1 MKILVA
7 DDDPTSRLI
16 VETALRML
24 GHDCESVPDGEHA
37 WEAFLATRPDLV
49 ISDWMMPGMD
59 GLELCRKIRAD
70 TSSGY
75 TYFIMV
81 TGQGSLDEVLE
92 GMGAGA
98 DDYLV
103 KPLDT
108 DELQAR
114 LVAATR
120 ITALHTELAVQRHQ
134 LEGLNEEL
142 MSVAR
147 RDQLTGLRNR
157 RALDEDLALLEAQVQ
172 RYGHRYSMG
181 LIDVDLFKSYNDTYG
196 HLAGDQIL
204 QTVAS
209 ELEQQARGGDAIYR
223 YGGEEFL
230 VIFPEQTLANA
241 TMAVRRMRLGLA
253 GMEIPHLGSPMGK
266 LTISAGVAVLDPDH
280 IRSASEV
287 LHEADEALYRA
298 KALGRNR
305 VERAGGADFS
315 DPVSRSISKIQ
326 GPDTTSQVSTE
337 RVLEIIQDHDL
348 EIVYQPIVRFADR
361 KVIGVEALARF
372 SGDPVMSPDRWFG
385 AAAELGLGTELEL
398 TAIEVALEG
407 VAGTPPEMKLGVN
420 LSPETATS
428 KELRGLLRAVDARRV
443 VLEITEHASV
453 EHYDELM
460 SALGPLRELG
470 AMVAID
476 DAGAG
481 FASFRHILNLEPDVI
496 KLDLSLTRNIDT
508 KPRHQQLTRSLVA
521 FAADTGADVLAE
533 GIETFEELETLIG
546 LGVFLGQG
554 YYLGRPG
561 PISTLEMMEREASS
575 V

>member
-7 DDDPTSRLI
+7 DDDPTSRRI
-16 VETALRML
+16 VETVLRML
-24 GHDCESVPDGEHA
+24 GHDCESVPDGEQA

-49 ISDWMMPGMD
+49 IADRMMPGID

-70 TSSGY
+70 PASY
-75 TYFIMV
+75 TYVIMV

-103 KPLDT
+103 KPLDA
-108 DELQAR
+108 DDLQAR

-120 ITALHTELAVQRHQ
+120 VTALHTELAVQRQQ
-134 LEGLNEEL
+134 LQGLNEEL
-142 MSVAR
+142 AGVAR

-181 LIDVDLFKSYNDTYG
+181 LLDVDLFKSYNDTYG

-204 QTVAS
+204 QTVANQ
-209 ELEQQARGGDAIYR
+209 LEQQARGGDAIYR

-230 VIFPEQTLANA
+230 VIFPEQSLAKA
-241 TMAVRRMRLGLA
+241 TMAVRRMQLGLEA
-253 GMEIPHLGSPMGK
+253 LAIPHLGSHMGK
-266 LTISAGVAVLDPDH
+266 LTISAGMAMFDPDH

-305 VERAGGADFS
+305 VERPGATPGS
-315 DPVSRSISKIQ
+315 DPVSRLTAKIK
-326 GPDTTSQVSTE
+326 GPAPPSQISTE
-337 RVLEIIQDHDL
+337 RVQGIIQDHDL
-348 EIVYQPIVRFADR
+348 SIVYQPIVRLTDR

-385 AAAELGLGTELEL
+385 AAAELGLGSELEM

-407 VAGTPPEMKLGVN
+407 VAGTPPAMKVGIN

-428 KELRGLLRAVDARRV
+428 KELRGLLLEMDARRV

-460 SALGPLRELG
+460 LALGPLRELG

-533 GIETFEELETLIG
+533 GIETFGELETLIG
-546 LGVFLGQG
+546 LGVSLGQG

-561 PISTLEMMEREASS
+561 PIATLELMQREAAS